1 MPEQAS
7 IPTAIA
13 EPAPVLGPVRA
24 KERIETIDILRGFAL
39 FGVILVNTWAF
50 QRWSLPWRIEYGE
63 VWTGTADHI
72 AMWFIIFFAE
82 GRFWPLYSFL
92 FGLGFALQLG
102 RAEQRGVP
110 FFSVF
115 RRRLLV
121 LLLFGLLHGMLRG
134 TGDILHVYAV
144 LGFLLLLFRKFSP
157 RALLV
162 TALICLLTP
171 WAVDAVRARRFYDS
185 LTAPQVSEQTL
196 QNRPRNQARTRA
208 RREELVRVRREGTL
222 GDNVAYNL
230 QDFAGEYSSPN
241 PAHYL
246 ESVRG
251 PFVMFLLGLY
261 AGRRRIF
268 ENISAHLPFIR
279 KVLWWG
285 LGLGLVG
292 ISVHLILTRV
302 VPYPPPLPYFAGRID
317 WLFHFGGKPAF
328 SLFYASA
335 IVLLVQRETWKR
347 LLAPL
352 GAVGRMPL
360 TNYLLHTLI
369 HVGIFYGSVGL
380 GLYAKISPAASVGV
394 TLVMY
399 GSFILLS
406 VWWMKRFRFGP
417 AEWLWRTL
425 TYGKLQP
432 MRVQQPVPLKA

>member
-7 IPTAIA
+7 MPAAIA

-24 KERIETIDILRGFAL
+24 KERIEVIDILRGFAL
-39 FGVILVNTWAF
+39 FGVILVNTWHF
-50 QRWSLPWRIEYGE
+50 QSESLLWRIGYAE
-63 VWTGTADHI
+63 VWTGTGDHI
-72 AMWFIIFFAE
+72 AVWFIIFFAA
-82 GRFWPLYSFL
+82 GRFFLLYSFL

-102 RAEQRGVP
+102 RAEQRGAP
-110 FFSVF
+110 FFSVY

-134 TGDILHVYAV
+134 TGDILHAYAV
-144 LGFLLLLFRKFSP
+144 LGFFLLLFRKFSP

-162 TALICLLTP
+162 IAVICLLSP
-171 WAVDAVRARRFYDS
+171 WVRDAVRDRRHYDY

-196 QNRPRNQARTRA
+196 QERERNEATTIT
-208 RREELVRVRREGTL
+208 RREEIVRVRREGTL

-230 QDFAGEYSSPN
+230 QTFANEYSSPN
-241 PAHYL
+241 PLNYL
-246 ESVRG
+246 GYVG
-251 PFVMFLLGLY
+251 DAFVMFLLGLY

-268 ENISAHLPFIR
+268 ENMHAHLPFIR
-279 KVLWWG
+279 KLLWWG

-292 ISVHLILTRV
+292 ISVHLTLNLV
-302 VPYPPPLPYFAGRID
+302 LPDPPPLPYFAARVAR
-317 WLFHFGGKPAF
+317 LFRLVGAPAF

-347 LLAPL
+347 RLAPL

-380 GLYAKISPAASVGV
+380 GLYAKISPAATVGV
-394 TLVMY
+394 TLLMY
-399 GSFILLS
+399 ASMILLS
-406 VWWMKRFRFGP
+406 AWWMKRFRFGP

-432 MRVQQPVPLKA
+432 MRVRQIAA

>member
-1 MPEQAS
+1 
-7 IPTAIA
+7 
-13 EPAPVLGPVRA
+13 
-24 KERIETIDILRGFAL
+24 
-39 FGVILVNTWAF
+39 
-50 QRWSLPWRIEYGE
+50 
-63 VWTGTADHI
+63 
-72 AMWFIIFFAE
+72 MWFIAFFAE
-82 GRFWPLYSFL
+82 DRFHALYSFL

-110 FFSVF
+110 FFSVY

-134 TGDILHVYAV
+134 ISDILHAYAV
-144 LGFLLLLFRKFSP
+144 VGFFLLLFRKFSP

-162 TALICLLTP
+162 IALVCLLTP
-171 WAVDAVRARRFYDS
+171 WAVNAVRARRYYDS
-185 LTAPQVSEQTL
+185 LTAPQVSAQTL
-196 QNRPRNQARTRA
+196 QLRQRGEARTRA
-208 RREELVRVRREGTL
+208 GWEELVRVRREGTL

-230 QDFAGEYSSPN
+230 QSFTWQYSSPLN
-241 PAHYL
+241 YFDH
-246 ESVRG
+246 VHIFG
-251 PFVMFLLGLY
+251 MFLLGLY

-279 KVLWWG
+279 KLLWWG
-285 LGLGLVG
+285 LGVGLVG
-292 ISVHLILTRV
+292 ISVHLIVTRV
-302 VPYPPPLPYFAGRID
+302 VPDPPPLPYFAARVAG
-317 WLFHFGGKPAF
+317 LFRTVGAPAF

-360 TNYLLHTLI
+360 TYYLLHTVI
-369 HVGIFYGSVGL
+369 HAAIFFGSVGL
-380 GLYAKISPAASVGV
+380 GLYAKISPAATVGV
-394 TLVMY
+394 TLLMY

-432 MRVQQPVPLKA
+432 MRAKQTAA